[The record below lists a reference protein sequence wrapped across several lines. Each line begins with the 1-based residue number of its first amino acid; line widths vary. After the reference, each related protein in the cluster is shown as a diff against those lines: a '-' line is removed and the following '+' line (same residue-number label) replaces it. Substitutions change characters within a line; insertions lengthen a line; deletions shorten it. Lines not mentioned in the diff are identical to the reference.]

1 MKVQLLT
8 SETITPAFQQQATTL
23 YKQLSEQVKQIDLQT
38 VFQQDNTTLVYVM
51 EEGKLLGMASMG
63 NYRVISGIKGWIEDV
78 VVDEAARGRGLGELL
93 IRKLLAVA
101 KEKGYT
107 HVFLFTEAFRV
118 TAIQLYKKLGF
129 QFRDSQIY
137 IYTV

>member
-118 TAIQLYKKLGF
+118 PAIQLYKKLGF